1 MKLRPTRRSVRAF
14 LKLRSREWLRL
25 PNKNKRPVLRY
36 LSAID
41 AAFDSVEN
49 DDVAR
54 GFVRGY
60 ETARAELALLHP
72 EIDAELQRR
81 RSQRPRNHPEVEQQ
95 HREWVKRAKKLT
107 KDGKTAER
115 NLCGKTALHFD
126 VKPQTVRPVLQD
138 AGIIPA
144 RKKKKI

>member
-25 PNKNKRPVLRY
+25 PNKNKRPILRY

-41 AAFDSVEN
+41 AAFDATEN

-60 ETARAELALLHP
+60 ETARAELALMYP
-72 EIDAELQRR
+72 EIDVELQRK
-81 RSQRPRNHPEVEQQ
+81 RSQRPRNHPEVEQRQ
-95 HREWVKRAKKLT
+95 RDWIKHARKLK

-115 NLCGKTALHFD
+115 NLCGKTALYFG
-126 VKPQTVRPVLQD
+126 VKPQTVRPVLQE
-138 AGIIPA
+138 AGIIPE